1 MVEIE
6 TALKG
11 IRVGSQ
17 QALNATAWNPTLRNR
32 GCTTMGMNDN
42 NDFEGG
48 TSFVPGNR
56 YYSVARDYLIG
67 G

>member
-48 TSFVPGNR
+48 T
-56 YYSVARDYLIG
+56 
-67 G
+67 